1 MRDNKQIRVSSELQL
16 IDALKKMDDLQCK
29 LLIVMDGNKFK
40 SVVSIGD
47 IQRAIIKKVSLESS
61 IQSIL
66 RENISI
72 SSSDDSIEK
81 IKKRIFELRA
91 ECMPVVDDENHLTA
105 VYFWEDFFP
114 NNNKRVNSNIKLPV
128 VIMAGGMGKRLKP
141 LTNVLPK
148 PLIPIGDKTI
158 IEEIIEKFIK
168 IGSSDFYLSIFYKSE
183 LIKYYFD
190 EKKNLNYNVNFI
202 EEEKPL
208 GTGGSLYLLKDKIK
222 EPFFVTN
229 CDILIEQDYSEI
241 YNYHK
246 ENGNEITLVSALNHI
261 KFPYGIIN
269 TGKDGEL
276 LSINEKPEMTY
287 EINSGMYILEPHLI
301 DEIPINKF
309 FHITQLIEKVKQRK
323 GKVGVFPVSEKS
335 WVDIGDWEKYINE
348 INVSN
353 KLFR

>member
-1 MRDNKQIRVSSELQL
+1 M
-16 IDALKKMDDLQCK
+16 
-29 LLIVMDGNKFK
+29 
-40 SVVSIGD
+40 
-47 IQRAIIKKVSLESS
+47 
-61 IQSIL
+61 
-66 RENISI
+66 
-72 SSSDDSIEK
+72 
-81 IKKRIFELRA
+81 
-91 ECMPVVDDENHLTA
+91 
-105 VYFWEDFFP
+105 
-114 NNNKRVNSNIKLPV
+114 
-128 VIMAGGMGKRLKP
+128 
-141 LTNVLPK
+141 
-148 PLIPIGDKTI
+148 
-158 IEEIIEKFIK
+158 
-168 IGSSDFYLSIFYKSE
+168 
-183 LIKYYFD
+183 
-190 EKKNLNYNVNFI
+190 NYNVNFI